1 MADWL
6 FALIVKYYLKTT
18 KPKETPMSIISIEEQ
33 IRLLQNLLSDPDDWV
48 SSEILRL
55 NRENETE
62 AAKRSRGE
70 ASEPIGANEIKIGSE
85 KSDQ

>member
-1 MADWL
+1 
-6 FALIVKYYLKTT
+6 
-18 KPKETPMSIISIEEQ
+18 MSIISIEEQ

-85 KSDQ
+85 KSNQ